1 MSKTVTGIGYI
12 LMILG
17 LLIAVGGAYAASPY
31 AALGGAGLAIIGY
44 LLINIG
50 FIVMGRKYHKGAWTA
65 TGIIG
70 IIVFLLLVAALAVIA
85 GAIASAL
92 GSIETGEGVGG
103 LEGVIAG
110 AAGMI
115 GIAGILAFVWVIM
128 EIIVLWSAAG
138 YFGSGVLKGAAILK
152 IIVLI
157 LTLVAVPV
165 LAVSTGL
172 SFMSGSPGTAMTLG
186 TTALAVLGLDILLM
200 IVALILAGI
209 GFLTAKEPAAYTA
222 PAYTTQVAPPPPPA

>member
-1 MSKTVTGIGYI
+1 MSKTVTGIGYL

-17 LLIAVGGAYAASPY
+17 LLVAVGGAYAASVY
-31 AALGGAGLAIIGY
+31 AILGGAGLAIIGY

-50 FIVMGRKYHKGAWTA
+50 FIIMGRKYHKGAWTA
-65 TGIIG
+65 TGVIG

-85 GAIASAL
+85 GAVASAL
-92 GSIETGEGVGG
+92 SNMEMGEGMGG
-103 LEGVIAG
+103 LESVMAG

-115 GIAGILAFVWVIM
+115 GIAGILSFVWIIM

-157 LTLVAVPV
+157 LSLVAVPV

-172 SFMSGSPGTAMTLG
+172 SFMSGSPEATMALGATAI
-186 TTALAVLGLDILLM
+186 AVVGLDILLL
-200 IVALILAGI
+200 IVSLILAGI
-209 GFLTAKEPAAYTA
+209 GFLTAKEPTTYTA
-222 PAYTTQVAPPPPPA
+222 PAYTAQVAPPPPPA